1 MRRKILQHFADVFCQ
16 MFVGWRMGEDVD
28 ALSKINHG
36 QIYIDVLRGQASLA
50 AEQPLNIWVA
60 GELQAWFASALEKHN
75 IPIEAIREAKLL
87 VDINASTTERKRA
100 AVTVFDFA
108 CQSAIS
114 TDEKTYE
121 SSLNESHTWHQQ
133 KPKQI
138 PVC

>member
-28 ALSKINHG
+28 VLSKIHDG
-36 QIYIDVLRGQASLA
+36 QIYIDVLRGQAFLA
-50 AEQPLNIWVA
+50 GQSLNIWIA

-100 AVTVFDFA
+100 AVTDFDFA
-108 CQSAIS
+108 CHSVIS

-121 SSLNESHTWHQQ
+121 SSLEEKHAWHQN
-133 KPKQI
+133 KN
-138 PVC
+138 

>member
-28 ALSKINHG
+28 VLSKIQHR
-36 QIYIDVLRGQASLA
+36 QIYIDVLRGQASLSS
-50 AEQPLNIWVA
+50 EQSLNIWIA
-60 GELQAWFASALEKHN
+60 GEIQTWFASALKKHN
-75 IPIEAIREAKLL
+75 IPIESIREAKSF
-87 VDINASTTERKRA
+87 VDINASTIERKRA
-100 AVTVFDFA
+100 IVRVFDFA

-133 KPKQI
+133 KSKHMPL
-138 PVC
+138 C